1 MSMRDGDV
9 RAALHERLQSDH
21 PDRTSTRLLD
31 ELDLCGTVRVD
42 VAMINGT
49 LSGYELKSDRDNLRR
64 LDNQVRVYS
73 QVLDHATLVVGEKHY
88 PHAVNAIPDWWG
100 VIIAT
105 QIEQATVLVE
115 SRPSGRNEMVDPF
128 MLVQL
133 LWREETLAELA
144 SRGLDR
150 GLRSKPR
157 TTLWRA
163 LASGVPVEELR
174 HVVRERL
181 KHRKGWRSL

>member
-1 MSMRDGDV
+1 MRDGDV
-9 RAALHERLQSDH
+9 RAALHTRLQAEH
-21 PDRTSTRLLD
+21 PDRTTTRLLN
-31 ELDLCGTVRVD
+31 ELDLCGAVRVD

-49 LSGYELKSDRDNLRR
+49 LSGYELKSDRDTLRR

-88 PHAVNAIPDWWG
+88 SHAITAIPDWWG
-100 VIIAT
+100 VIVAT
-105 QIEQATVLVE
+105 QAEQATVLVE
-115 SRPSGRNEMVDPF
+115 SRPSSINGLVDPF

-133 LWREETLAELA
+133 LWRDETLDELA
-144 SRGLDR
+144 TRGLDR

-157 TTLWRA
+157 MALWEA
-163 LASGVPVEELR
+163 LASGVPLEELR

-181 KHRKGWRSL
+181 KHREGWRSP